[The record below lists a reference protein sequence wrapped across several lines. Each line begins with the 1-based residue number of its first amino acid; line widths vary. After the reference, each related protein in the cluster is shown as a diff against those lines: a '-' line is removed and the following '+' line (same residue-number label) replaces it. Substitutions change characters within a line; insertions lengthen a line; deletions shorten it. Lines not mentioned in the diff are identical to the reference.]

1 MCQIPLSASWA
12 PSGSGLVTGI
22 CTASGPGTQDLAHDH
37 WGTQNFAQ
45 VQTCSPPRC
54 AGYHTC
60 PGLPSGHPLPT
71 CTEAHFLPQAS
82 TLLGCL
88 LCTRYSSK
96 CVTSSQPPTGG
107 LQMRPKEVRSVV
119 QSHPA
124 TGGQAGSKPR
134 CFGFTAS
141 QLPRAL
147 SCSQLC
153 PYSLAC
159 SRCYVD

>member
-1 MCQIPLSASWA
+1 MTTGGPRTLPRFRLA
-12 PSGSGLVTGI
+12 PHRGVLVTTLVLGSPRVTR
-22 CTASGPGTQDLAHDH
+22 CPLALRPI
-37 WGTQNFAQ
+37 FYPR
-45 VQTCSPPRC
+45 PPTNKRI
-54 AGYHTC
+54 
-60 PGLPSGHPLPT
+60 
-71 CTEAHFLPQAS
+71 S